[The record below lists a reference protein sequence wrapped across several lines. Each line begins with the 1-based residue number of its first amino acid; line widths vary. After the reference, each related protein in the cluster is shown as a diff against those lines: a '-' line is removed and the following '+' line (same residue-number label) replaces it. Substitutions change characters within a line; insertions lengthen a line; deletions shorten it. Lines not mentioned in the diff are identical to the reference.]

1 MQLFGIINNVGIA
14 INADM
19 NVKNWFIEVI
29 IIKDLFGIQVNLNVN
44 VIIMGCWRIFRP
56 WKFQF
61 RKKLV
66 NKLVEECTGNI
77 DDIKLAKI
85 TLAEHENKY
94 ENMCKCSCR
103 LYTVLISV
111 LLTANIEIST
121 FFVYCKYEI
130 NC

>member
-1 MQLFGIINNVGIA
+1 
-14 INADM
+14 
-19 NVKNWFIEVI
+19 
-29 IIKDLFGIQVNLNVN
+29 
-44 VIIMGCWRIFRP
+44 MGCWRIFRL

-66 NKLVEECTGNI
+66 NKLVEECTENI

-94 ENMCKCSCR
+94 ENMCKCSCT
-103 LYTVLISV
+103 LHTVLISV

-121 FFVYCKYEI
+121 FFVYCKYKK

>member
-1 MQLFGIINNVGIA
+1 
-14 INADM
+14 
-19 NVKNWFIEVI
+19 
-29 IIKDLFGIQVNLNVN
+29 
-44 VIIMGCWRIFRP
+44 MGCWRIFRL

-66 NKLVEECTGNI
+66 NKLVEECTENI

-94 ENMCKCSCR
+94 ENMRKCSCT

-121 FFVYCKYEI
+121 FFVYCKYKKTAK
-130 NC
+130 